1 MVIHQWIIF
10 PTIFRPRPSYP
21 NINNLGK
28 VEHVRRPNSCF
39 TMRSNTYS
47 KVIQPH
53 SNLTTRINQIK
64 SCFYS
69 GLLQPTRGQGPSLLF
84 VNTLAGYNWLARLPL
99 YVSHNGNVAHTH
111 THIEFAFHISVNVV
125 TFGSWFSKAA
135 TYKYVHSWPGPKS
148 GWQTGHSIIPHLS
161 TTPVSCPTIQF
172 PMSLVC

>member
-1 MVIHQWIIF
+1 
-10 PTIFRPRPSYP
+10 
-21 NINNLGK
+21 
-28 VEHVRRPNSCF
+28 
-39 TMRSNTYS
+39 MRSNTYS

-135 TYKYVHSWPGPKS
+135 TYKYVHSLRGCAAILVGHRKWKISWPGPKS
-148 GWQTGHSIIPHLS
+148 GWQTGHSIIPPSSFLS
-161 TTPVSCPTIQF
+161 NNPVSNVVSVLIIKSRTIGQYF
-172 PMSLVC
+172 TL